1 MQHAVGSLALY
12 AQRLRSQYWKPHK
25 LQNLRARKLST
36 VLRLAQQIPFYA
48 ERWPGNVSD
57 LRAVPVLRRGDVAGL
72 NESVRSLYPP
82 DQAFAADRSSGSTG
96 MPAEF
101 LFDARHQRGRFA
113 CRLRYLRTHGWTP
126 LRSSAWI
133 IYLPEGTPDG
143 SIVRSRALGRTRF
156 LSTFEP
162 IRKQI
167 EWLQSIAPEGLYTL
181 PSNLEQLLD
190 GCERSGYRPDLKW
203 LMCGGEVVED
213 SLRAR
218 ARALW
223 GLEIADNYGSTEM
236 MIAWQCP
243 SGRYHVNEEHVVLE
257 LLDEDDRP
265 VPTGEPGRVV
275 VTTLENR
282 LMPLVRYE
290 IGDWAVASDAHCD
303 CGRTLRCLERV
314 IGRGINL
321 FRMPDG
327 RVLSPWALVVRFKGL
342 GLVRQFQIVQ
352 RTVRDFALRY
362 VADHEL
368 APQPRLR
375 LSAEL
380 QTVLGPDVN
389 LTFERCDAIER
400 TRAGKFMTAISQVE
414 KETEPCLTH
423 S

>member
-1 MQHAVGSLALY
+1 MQYAFGSLAMY
-12 AQRLRSQYWKPHK
+12 AQRVRSQYWKPAR
-25 LQNLRARKLST
+25 LARAGARKLGST
-36 VLRLAQQIPFYA
+36 LAAAGRIPFYA
-48 ERWPGNVSD
+48 ARWPSDPD
-57 LRAVPVLRRGDVAGL
+57 LRRLPVLKRGDVAEL
-72 NESVRSLYPP
+72 NASVRALYPA
-82 DQAFAADRSSGSTG
+82 DQPFDADRSSGSTG

-101 LFDARHQRGRFA
+101 LFDAPHQRGRFA
-113 CRLRYLRTHGWTP
+113 CRLRYLRTHGWSP
-126 LRSSAWI
+126 LRRSAWI

-143 SIVRSRALGRTRF
+143 HIVRSKALGRTRF
-156 LSTFEP
+156 LSTFES
-162 IRKQI
+162 IATQC
-167 EWLQSIAPEGLYTL
+167 EWLRALRPEGLYTL
-181 PSNLEQLLD
+181 PSNLDQLLD
-190 GCERSGYRPDLKW
+190 ASERTGYRPHLKW

-213 SLRAR
+213 GLRAR

-243 SGRYHVNEEHVVLE
+243 KGRYHVNEEHVLLE

-265 VPTGEPGRVV
+265 VPPGEPGRVV

-290 IGDWAVASDAHCD
+290 IGDWAVASEVACA

-352 RTVRDFALRY
+352 RTVRDFGLRY
-362 VADHEL
+362 VADHTL
-368 APQPRLR
+368 APDAERRL
-375 LSAEL
+375 AGEL
-380 QTVLGPDVN
+380 RAVLGPDVS
-389 LTFERCDAIER
+389 LAFERCDAIER
-400 TRAGKFMTAISQVE
+400 TRAGKFMTALSNVP
-414 KETEPCLTH
+414 KESEPCPTSL
-423 S
+423 